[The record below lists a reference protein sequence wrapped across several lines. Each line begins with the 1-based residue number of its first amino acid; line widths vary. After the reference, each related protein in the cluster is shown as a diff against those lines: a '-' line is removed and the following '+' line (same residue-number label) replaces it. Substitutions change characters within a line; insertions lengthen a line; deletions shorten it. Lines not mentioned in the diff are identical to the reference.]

1 MESAIMTEQ
10 DCNVLGGFF
19 QIIVNDLKNGTSTW
33 DDFLLKA
40 TKYQTKP
47 LLPHQRLFWMHFK
60 KSPIW
65 LQPLEVRNY
74 FEIRGTKEIGTALTR
89 LCLRQRSVEAKLKSY
104 ASALFDCL
112 ILPLQERLEEWKKTT
127 IQLDKER
134 SKELKRLRHE
144 LKKRQYSDSLNVT
157 ANIRNKKHSSRL
169 NKGNFFENIYGTI
182 GGGHHKSSSSL
193 SKSVDSELDC
203 NDRLLLLEEFEK
215 KAVRRALIEERSR
228 FCLFVKLLRPII
240 EEEISMISEIS
251 NVQEILESLMKLTSD
266 PYDLPVSSESVISHL
281 KLSKHDTLVWNL
293 HTPPS
298 SPSSLGSRKSS
309 MCSISS
315 YNSSSS
321 NSNYG
326 QTNHHSSKYSL
337 RSDFPKNSYEYQ
349 SKNSYVT
356 DESTRNKLGHIDS
369 HISNHNL
376 EKKKNV
382 TKISSTNPFLNSYHQ
397 LDNDEIFFDKTISST
412 NSNTYLFASKESDGS
427 ITPTNPEQNKNLMN
441 SDLDRIS
448 VRSNKPPA
456 PPVRRTS
463 SLSNPNG
470 LATIE
475 SLKNC
480 SKKIISKVDAVNK
493 DDEIEKNLSLY
504 DEINVLTKSMNDINF
519 SLNHTDF
526 SDSSFLKTH
535 NDKLLDEREE
545 KSDYLNTR
553 KLFESMKQ
561 NNSNIFKSE
570 DESSQLPL
578 PAPPPEAFVESNTSL
593 SLKNSNSSS
602 NHIHSYQQHHYN
614 KITNVHREFLETL
627 NSKLSQS
634 PLSLQNPRVS
644 RRSSKQSISD
654 DFAVSN
660 YSETSGKHRSHSS
673 RSQSASRM
681 SSRKNSMEKNNGS
694 VLESSSFTESFA
706 EKLNQT
712 VLHQKQHSAEIAKA
726 AASNALQR
734 KQSVPDLNEFH
745 LPNKNQNRVNFSS
758 ALNLNSTS
766 INQPF
771 QVVEIQTN
779 STQQPIYAS
788 RNQLNLTS
796 PYGGGFMGIS
806 SIYNSERSSHQ
817 TNGFFNKI

>member
-1 MESAIMTEQ
+1 M
-10 DCNVLGGFF
+10 
-19 QIIVNDLKNGTSTW
+19 
-33 DDFLLKA
+33 
-40 TKYQTKP
+40 
-47 LLPHQRLFWMHFK
+47 
-60 KSPIW
+60 
-65 LQPLEVRNY
+65 
-74 FEIRGTKEIGTALTR
+74 
-89 LCLRQRSVEAKLKSY
+89 
-104 ASALFDCL
+104 
-112 ILPLQERLEEWKKTT
+112 
-127 IQLDKER
+127 
-134 SKELKRLRHE
+134 
-144 LKKRQYSDSLNVT
+144 
-157 ANIRNKKHSSRL
+157 
-169 NKGNFFENIYGTI
+169 
-182 GGGHHKSSSSL
+182 
-193 SKSVDSELDC
+193 
-203 NDRLLLLEEFEK
+203 
-215 KAVRRALIEERSR
+215 
-228 FCLFVKLLRPII
+228 
-240 EEEISMISEIS
+240 
-251 NVQEILESLMKLTSD
+251 
-266 PYDLPVSSESVISHL
+266 
-281 KLSKHDTLVWNL
+281 
-293 HTPPS
+293 
-298 SPSSLGSRKSS
+298 
-309 MCSISS
+309 
-315 YNSSSS
+315 
-321 NSNYG
+321 
-326 QTNHHSSKYSL
+326 
-337 RSDFPKNSYEYQ
+337 
-349 SKNSYVT
+349 
-356 DESTRNKLGHIDS
+356 GHIDS

-660 YSETSGKHRSHSS
+660 YSGR
-673 RSQSASRM
+673 
-681 SSRKNSMEKNNGS
+681 
-694 VLESSSFTESFA
+694 L
-706 EKLNQT
+706 
-712 VLHQKQHSAEIAKA
+712 
-726 AASNALQR
+726 
-734 KQSVPDLNEFH
+734 
-745 LPNKNQNRVNFSS
+745 
-758 ALNLNSTS
+758 
-766 INQPF
+766 
-771 QVVEIQTN
+771 
-779 STQQPIYAS
+779 
-788 RNQLNLTS
+788 LTS
-796 PYGGGFMGIS
+796 FQCGI
-806 SIYNSERSSHQ
+806 IL
-817 TNGFFNKI
+817 